1 MLFTLSVFANIWKD
15 DFEREELGKDWTP
28 TTWCAGDSPWSWKVG
43 DGVLKGLWP
52 NWDAQMLFLTEY
64 PSLDYTIQVKCRIDK
79 VWQEPWLAGAGFIFR
94 STGPEFMG
102 ACIGTFYGY
111 FIGSPQC
118 GFMIWDGGMWQII
131 GAVPKNNNS
140 DQWYTLKLVVKGDDF
155 FAYVDDKPVC
165 KMSDGRFRGEFVGLS
180 IGSNI
185 DASFDDFMISDSV
198 DENAFADFAV
208 SSSGKLATAWGT
220 IKQK

>member
-1 MLFTLSVFANIWKD
+1 MLFTLSVSANIWKD

-28 TTWCAGDSPWSWKVG
+28 TTWCAGDAPFNWNI
-43 DGVLKGLWP
+43 DKGIIKGCWP

-79 VWQEPWLAGAGFIFR
+79 VWMEPGLAGAGFIFR
-94 STGPEFMG
+94 STGPEFIG
-102 ACIGTFYGY
+102 GCIGPFYGY

-118 GFMIWDGGMWQII
+118 GFMICDGGGWQIT
-131 GAVPKNNNS
+131 GAIPEKHNP

-155 FAYVDDKPVC
+155 FTYVDDKPVC
-165 KMSDGRFRGEFVGLS
+165 RLSDGRFRGKFVGLS

-185 DASFDDFMISDSV
+185 DASFDDFMISDRV
-198 DENAFADFAV
+198 DDQALIDFDVQAKD
-208 SSSGKLATAWGT
+208 KLTTSWGY